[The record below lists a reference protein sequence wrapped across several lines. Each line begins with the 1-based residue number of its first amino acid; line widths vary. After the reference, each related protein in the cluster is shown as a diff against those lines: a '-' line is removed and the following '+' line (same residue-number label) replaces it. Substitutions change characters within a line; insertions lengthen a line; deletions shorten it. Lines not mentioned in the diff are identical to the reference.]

1 MHYWQGRA
9 HRAEALA
16 QPDEVVRQGRRMSK
30 QKLTEVFRKFS
41 AQPEQET
48 EGKQFQAKF
57 NLEDR
62 AVKTYHEGKPVYVS
76 QPEQSSSQEPT
87 IKQGWDVDTLLDKP
101 EQEPVAYFD
110 WLPEEATH
118 IAQIKVKTRSGG
130 RLEMGAYVFKY
141 DNEVLMVYTTD
152 NDNEYP
158 GWREAKQC
166 FYHLNFPVFPIPT
179 TPPKRPWV
187 GLTDAEMQ
195 ALWDRYAHMEM
206 MRAIEAKLKEK
217 NT

>member
-1 MHYWQGRA
+1 MKEEWLFHGA
-9 HRAEALA
+9 LVPIDAETTAALVA
-16 QPDEVVRQGRRMSK
+16 EIKRLIDVVGGMA
-30 QKLTEVFRKFS
+30 L

-48 EGKQFQAKF
+48 
-57 NLEDR
+57 
-62 AVKTYHEGKPVYVS
+62 
-76 QPEQSSSQEPT
+76 
-87 IKQGWDVDTLLDKP
+87 
-101 EQEPVAYFD
+101 VAYFD

-187 GLTDAEMQ
+187 RLTDAEMQ

>member
-1 MHYWQGRA
+1 MKMNGCKTKCEDCPD
-9 HRAEALA
+9 EAA
-16 QPDEVVRQGRRMSK
+16 QP
-30 QKLTEVFRKFS
+30 
-41 AQPEQET
+41 A
-48 EGKQFQAKF
+48 
-57 NLEDR
+57 
-62 AVKTYHEGKPVYVS
+62 
-76 QPEQSSSQEPT
+76 QEPCGGCGGS
-87 IKQGWDVDTLLDKP
+87 GWISRDPDIGTDQECFVCNGSGTQPNEP

-179 TPPKRPWV
+179 TPPE
-187 GLTDAEMQ
+187 GGHQ
-195 ALWDRYAHMEM
+195 
-206 MRAIEAKLKEK
+206 
-217 NT
+217 